1 MQAFPEAK
9 DRWTISTEGGS
20 QPRWSPN
27 GRELLYLR
35 RDGTLMSVP
44 IKTAPSF
51 GRDEAAPLFKTRLAG
66 VDPYRMDF
74 VPSADGKRILVST
87 PIDDGDRP
95 AITVVMNWPALLK
108 K

>member
-1 MQAFPEAK
+1 L
-9 DRWTISTEGGS
+9 T
-20 QPRWSPN
+20 
-27 GRELLYLR
+27 
-35 RDGTLMSVP
+35 V
-44 IKTAPSF
+44 
-51 GRDEAAPLFKTRLAG
+51 

-87 PIDDGDRP
+87 PINESDRP

>member
-1 MQAFPEAK
+1 
-9 DRWTISTEGGS
+9 
-20 QPRWSPN
+20 
-27 GRELLYLR
+27 
-35 RDGTLMSVP
+35 MSVP

-51 GRDEAAPLFKTRLAG
+51 GREEAAPLFKTGLAS

-87 PIDDGDRP
+87 PINDGDRP